1 MIENQRHLFDMPED
15 IAYLNCAYMSP
26 LMNKVREEG
35 RRGIQAKAQ
44 PWRLAPPDFFERSQ
58 AARAAFARII
68 NAKADDIAI
77 IPSVSYGI
85 SLAAHNL
92 PLKPGQ
98 NILCLE
104 DQFPSNVYPW
114 RRMAA
119 DRGAALHMVTRAA
132 ARTDAGAHWT
142 PAILDA
148 VNDKTAIIALPHCHW
163 TDGALVDLVEV
174 GKKARQHGSALV
186 LDITQS
192 GGALPF
198 DISKIKPDF
207 VVCATYKWL
216 LGPYSLGFAY
226 VAPKWQNGVP
236 LEEGWIARAGSE
248 NFARLVDY
256 QDEYQHGA
264 QRFDMGERSN
274 FHLMPMALAALEQ
287 ILKWGVAE
295 IQQSLSAKTEK
306 IARRAME
313 IGLVSATP
321 KLRAGHFLGLRFDG
335 GVPGGLLR
343 TLAGRNIFVS
353 VRGDS
358 MRITPHL
365 YNNDADIERLFS
377 ALKLSLAPPQ

>member
-1 MIENQRHLFDMPED
+1 MIENQRHLFDIPED

-44 PWRLAPPDFFERSQ
+44 PWQLAPPDFFERSQ

-85 SLAAHNL
+85 SLAARNL
-92 PLKPGQ
+92 PLGPGQ

-119 DRGAALHMVTRAA
+119 DNGAALHMVTREA
-132 ARTDAGAHWT
+132 ARTDEGAHWT

-148 VNDKTAIIALPHCHW
+148 INDKTAIIALPHCHW

-174 GKKARQHGSALV
+174 AKKARRHGSALV

-198 DISKIKPDF
+198 DIAKIKPDF

-295 IQQSLSAKTEK
+295 IQETLSAKTDK
-306 IARRAME
+306 IARRALE
-313 IGLVSATP
+313 IGLVSAPP

-335 GVPGGLLR
+335 GVPDGLLR
-343 TLAGRNIFVS
+343 ALADRNTFVS

-377 ALKLSLAPPQ
+377 ALKPSLAPPR